1 MVGGDDVE
9 GCIFVWR
16 GGGRHFEG
24 MWAANAAAAA
34 VLVVVDGLVF
44 RCTCVF
50 VSVCCSYVPYFS
62 DSIRTAE
69 EALTTLG

>member
-1 MVGGDDVE
+1 MVGEDDVE

-24 MWAANAAAAA
+24 MWAANAAPAA

-44 RCTCVF
+44 KCTCVF
-50 VSVCCSYVPYFS
+50 VRVCYSYVPYFS

>member
-50 VSVCCSYVPYFS
+50 VCVFVAHMSLTSVTQS
-62 DSIRTAE
+62 E
-69 EALTTLG
+69 LQKKL